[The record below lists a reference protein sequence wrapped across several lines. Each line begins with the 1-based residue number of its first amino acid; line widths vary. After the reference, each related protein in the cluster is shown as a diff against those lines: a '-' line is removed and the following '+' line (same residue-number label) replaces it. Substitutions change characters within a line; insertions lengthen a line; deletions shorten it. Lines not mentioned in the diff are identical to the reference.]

1 MERCEQ
7 SLSARA
13 VASRWTMERTAV
25 NVRDIT
31 KRYGETV
38 ALDDVTLSVGRG
50 SVYGLVGPNGAGKTT
65 LLGIL
70 SGLREPSAGTFDVE
84 AARIGVLPDTP
95 RFDSWLTA
103 RELVDLSRT
112 LVAPDV
118 PMSSVDTVL
127 EQAGLSNV
135 AHRKVGG
142 FSRGMLQRLG
152 LAAAVVGAPEVLL
165 LDEPAAALDPAG
177 RREVLNMVEALRGA
191 STVVFSSHILD
202 DVQQVCDTVGI
213 LKQGHLVYEGTLDQL
228 VRNAG
233 HEAAYAV
240 RIRGDGEQLV
250 ELLNSYGWVSR
261 VSLDSEVIT
270 VTASSGAVLERELI
284 RSLSR
289 ADVPIVSVAPV
300 ERSLEDVFLEVTR

>member
-1 MERCEQ
+1 
-7 SLSARA
+7 
-13 VASRWTMERTAV
+13 MERTAV

-103 RELVDLSRT
+103 REVVDLSRV

-118 PMSSVDTVL
+118 PVSSVDAVL

-135 AHRKVGG
+135 AQRKVGG

-213 LKQGHLVYEGTLDQL
+213 LKEGHLVYEGTLDQL

-233 HEAAYAV
+233 REAAYAV

-250 ELLNSYGWVSR
+250 ELLKSYGWVSR
-261 VSLDSEVIT
+261 VNLDSEVIT

-284 RSLSR
+284 RSLTR

-300 ERSLEDVFLEVTR
+300 ERSLEDVFLEVTQ

>member
-1 MERCEQ
+1 MPH
-7 SLSARA
+7 
-13 VASRWTMERTAV
+13 TAV
-25 NVRDIT
+25 DVQDIT

-38 ALDDVTLSVGRG
+38 ALNDVTLSVGRG

-70 SGLREPSAGTFDVE
+70 SGLREPTSGRFDL
-84 AARIGVLPDTP
+84 AAERIGVLPDTP

-103 RELVDLSRT
+103 REVVDLSRT

-118 PMSSVDTVL
+118 PSSSVDSVL
-127 EQAGLSNV
+127 EVTGLSH
-135 AHRKVGG
+135 ASHRRVGG

-152 LAAAVVGAPEVLL
+152 LAAAVIGEPDVLL

-177 RREVLNMVEALRGA
+177 RREVLDMVAALRGA

-202 DVQQVCDTVGI
+202 DVQQVCDTIGI
-213 LKQGHLVYEGTLDQL
+213 LKQGRLVYEGTLDQL

-233 HEAAYAV
+233 HEAAYAIRV
-240 RIRGDGEQLV
+240 RGDGTRLV
-250 ELLNSYGWVSR
+250 EMLTSYEWVGR
-261 VSLDSEVIT
+261 ASLEDEVIT
-270 VTASSGAVLERELI
+270 VTASSGAVLERELV

-289 ADVPIVSVAPV
+289 ADVPIVSVRPV